1 MMKVR
6 NKTNKDKKKKRES
19 ELESFIF
26 AVMEKS
32 LKQAL
37 NAALDDLLKDIK

>member
-6 NKTNKDKKKKRES
+6 NKNDKDKKKKRES

-32 LKQAL
+32 MKQAL
-37 NAALDDLLKDIK
+37 DAALDDLLKDWK